1 MKRLLNKSNPKM
13 KTPCISYLKND
24 TDNGKDV
31 SQIRVGNKI
40 ITAVY
45 IGTKL
50 VWQSIRSCFGSG
62 FWINSSPWKNDE
74 GLEKL
79 TNF

>member
-1 MKRLLNKSNPKM
+1 M
-13 KTPCISYLKND
+13 IQI
-24 TDNGKDV
+24 NGKDV

-50 VWQSIRSCFGSG
+50 VWQSIRLDLVSG
-62 FWINSSPWKNDE
+62 LTHLLGKMMKAGKTNKFLNYALQKN
-74 GLEKL
+74 
-79 TNF
+79 N

>member
-1 MKRLLNKSNPKM
+1 M
-13 KTPCISYLKND
+13 IQI
-24 TDNGKDV
+24 NGKDV

-50 VWQSIRSCFGSG
+50 VPLFSCLLLK
-62 FWINSSPWKNDE
+62 SSRLGDCSCSAAILKILK
-74 GLEKL
+74 GIHTGTCYRLEVH
-79 TNF
+79 T

>member
-1 MKRLLNKSNPKM
+1 M
-13 KTPCISYLKND
+13 IQI
-24 TDNGKDV
+24 NGKDV

-62 FWINSSPWKNDE
+62 FCINSSPWKNDE
-74 GLEKL
+74 GWK
-79 TNF
+79 N

>member
-1 MKRLLNKSNPKM
+1 M
-13 KTPCISYLKND
+13 IQI
-24 TDNGKDV
+24 NGKDV

-40 ITAVY
+40 VTAVY
-45 IGTKL
+45 IGAKL

-74 GLEKL
+74 GWKKL
-79 TNF
+79 TNFLNYALQKIINYG